1 MARTVQDSNLGSRE
15 KRRELKSRPDPYF
28 RLLEQGLHLGYRRL
42 SPGGTWVARRRREL
56 SPGAA
61 GSPYAETKLGI
72 ADDLQDGDGV
82 AVLSFGQAQAAARK
96 WWKAAK
102 RREAGHATHEGPY
115 TVADALK
122 DYLADYKAGHTKG
135 GGRATGPTEA
145 AANAH
150 IVPTL
155 GETQLAKLTARKLKD
170 WFNALASAPA
180 RVRARK
186 GKGVKHRAK
195 RETPDPDAARKRKA
209 TANRVLGILKA
220 VLNHAWKEGRAESD
234 DAWRVVKPFRDV
246 SAPVVR
252 YLSEAECARLVNACP
267 ADFRAIV
274 RAAMLTG
281 CRYGE
286 LAALRAADFN
296 PDAGTLAIRA
306 SKSGKA
312 RHVVLTDEGRDFF
325 AQAAA
330 GKARG
335 DVLLTRTDGKSWA
348 KSHQQRPLAVACQ
361 RAKISPAVSFHVL
374 RHTHGSL
381 LAMQGVPL
389 PVIARQ
395 LGHADTRMTEKHYA
409 HLSPSYV
416 ADTIRASFP
425 RLGIVKPSNVRRIE
439 RRGRTP

>member
-1 MARTVQDSNLGSRE
+1 MGRTVRDSNLGSRE
-15 KRRELKSRPDPYF
+15 ARRRLKSRPRPF
-28 RLLEQGLHLGYRRL
+28 WRALEQGLHLGYRRRTE
-42 SPGGTWVARRRREL
+42 GGTWTARRRREL

-61 GSPYAETKLGI
+61 GSPYEETKLGP
-72 ADDLQDGDGV
+72 ADDFQDGDGV
-82 AVLSFGQAQAAARK
+82 AVLTFDQAQAAARK
-96 WWKAAK
+96 WWKASK
-102 RREAGHATHEGPY
+102 RREAGHSEHEGPY
-115 TVADALK
+115 TVADALR

-135 GGRATGPTEA
+135 GGRAAGPTEA

-150 IVPTL
+150 IVPIL

-170 WFNALASAPA
+170 WLNALAIAPA

-186 GKGVKHRAK
+186 GKDIKHRAK

-209 TANRVLGILKA
+209 TANRILGILKA

-252 YLSEAECARLVNACP
+252 YLSKAECGRLVNACP
-267 ADFRAIV
+267 ADFRAMV
-274 RAAMLTG
+274 RAALLTG

-286 LAALRAADFN
+286 LAALRTADFN

-312 RHVVLTDEGRDFF
+312 RHVVLTDEGKDFF
-325 AQAAA
+325 EQAAA

-335 DVLLTRTDGKSWA
+335 DILLARADGKPWA
-348 KSHQQRPLAVACQ
+348 KSHQQRPLALACQ
-361 RAKISPAVSFHVL
+361 RAKISPTVSFHVL

-416 ADTIRASFP
+416 ADTIRENFP
-425 RLGIVKPSNVRRIE
+425 RLGIVKPGNVRTIGA
-439 RRGRTP
+439 RGRKG

>member
-1 MARTVQDSNLGSRE
+1 MARTVRDSNLGSRE
-15 KRRELKSRPDPYF
+15 ARRRLKSRPEPF
-28 RLLEQGLHLGYRRL
+28 WRALEQGLHLGYRRRRE
-42 SPGGTWVARRRREL
+42 GGTWVARRRREL

-61 GSPYAETKLGI
+61 GSPYEETKLGP
-72 ADDLQDGDGV
+72 ADDFQDGDGI
-82 AVLSFGQAQAAARK
+82 AVLSFDQAQAAARK
-96 WWKAAK
+96 WWREAK

-115 TVADALK
+115 TVADALRE
-122 DYLADYKAGHTKG
+122 YLADYKAGHTKG
-135 GGRATGPTEA
+135 GGRAGYATEA

-155 GETQLAKLTARKLKD
+155 GETQLAKLTARKIRD
-170 WFNALASAPA
+170 WLNGLASAPA

-186 GKGVKHRAK
+186 GKDVKHRAAK
-195 RETPDPDAARKRKA
+195 EKPDPDAARKRKA
-209 TANRVLGILKA
+209 TANRVLAILKA
-220 VLNHAWKEGRAESD
+220 ALNHAWKEGRAETD
-234 DAWRVVKPFRDV
+234 AAWRVVKPFRDV

-252 YLSEAECARLVNACP
+252 YLSEAECARLVNAC
-267 ADFRAIV
+267 AEDFRAMV
-274 RAAMLTG
+274 RAALLTG

-296 PDAGTLAIRA
+296 PDAGTLSIRA

-335 DVLLTRTDGKSWA
+335 DILLTRADGRLWA
-348 KSHQQRPLAVACQ
+348 KSHQQRPLALACQ

-381 LAMQGVPL
+381 LAMKGVPM
-389 PVIARQ
+389 PVVARQ
-395 LGHADTRMTEKHYA
+395 LGHADTRMTERHYA

-416 ADTIRASFP
+416 ADAIRENFP
-425 RLGIVKPSNVRRIE
+425 RLGIVEKAKVKALAPRMR
-439 RRGRTP
+439 